1 MNTIN
6 EQTAT
11 LTKLIAEIDEL
22 DSDKQCLAVELDYLV
37 KHLQRYK
44 QTCEECVAMKKTHEE
59 EEDEEKGAT
68 CAECGIS
75 TAGRKIR
82 GLWDN
87 VLCEECGEHSDIE
100 EDEEDEEE
108 ETPTCGFC
116 GRDAGH
122 SPIEH
127 PKWDELYFC
136 SEKCYKDYE

>member
-22 DSDKQCLAVELDYLV
+22 DSDKQCLAVELDYLI

-59 EEDEEKGAT
+59 EDEEKGAT
-68 CAECGIS
+68 CA
-75 TAGRKIR
+75 
-82 GLWDN
+82 
-87 VLCEECGEHSDIE
+87 ECGEHSDIE